1 MNNRKEIYEPILKRL
16 NAEIKYVK
24 YYPKN
29 SYLRSEYR
37 SKFDLDCQHLKGDL
51 NADMIFSLWLPLR
64 YVLFSL
70 NGKKMYKLTTDSFTK
85 KNLTEIYSN
94 LISNI
99 EEFLPYENELVIK
112 LSKFYS
118 LAMGRENVM
127 RLPDR
132 ALNSKRG
139 MGPYYDYIPYFL
151 EQSFE
156 GGDFSSSFENNN
168 IIFIEWIKKEKLEL
182 LFKEN
187 IVDKNNILDLA
198 GSNDLHSVVNKNNIN
213 VNCLLDSYIDVLEK
227 RKELLLV

>member
-1 MNNRKEIYEPILKRL
+1 MKRNNVYLPLVKRFE
-16 NAEIKYVK
+16 AEMLYVK
-24 YYPKN
+24 HMPN
-29 SYLRSEYR
+29 SFRLKSEYR
-37 SKFDLDCQHLKGDL
+37 SKYDLDCQHLKGDL

-70 NGKKMYKLTTDSFTK
+70 NGKKMYKLTADSFTK
-85 KNLTEIYSN
+85 KNLTEIYNN
-94 LISNI
+94 LICNI
-99 EEFLPYENELVIK
+99 DEYLPYENELVIK

-168 IIFIEWIKKEKLEL
+168 TIFVEWIKKEKLEL

-187 IVDKNNILDLA
+187 MVDKKNILDLA

-213 VNCLLDSYIDVLEK
+213 VNFLLDSYINVLEK
-227 RKELLLV
+227 RKKLLSV

>member
-1 MNNRKEIYEPILKRL
+1 MRRNDVYLPLVKRFE
-16 NAEIKYVK
+16 AEMLYVK
-24 YYPKN
+24 HMPN
-29 SYLRSEYR
+29 SFSLKSEYR

-94 LISNI
+94 LIRNI
-99 EEFLPYENELVIK
+99 EEYLPYENELVIK

-168 IIFIEWIKKEKLEL
+168 IVFIEWIKKEKLEL

-213 VNCLLDSYIDVLEK
+213 VNCLLDSYINVLEK
-227 RKELLLV
+227 RKELLSV

>member
-1 MNNRKEIYEPILKRL
+1 MRRNDVYLPLVKRFE
-16 NAEIKYVK
+16 AEMLYVK
-24 YYPKN
+24 HMPN
-29 SYLRSEYR
+29 SFSLKSEYR

-213 VNCLLDSYIDVLEK
+213 VNCLLDSYINVLEK